1 MTYSTLLIAV
11 LIALGGAYLLGRNR
25 ARTLSSQGIKMH
37 SLATHYGALVAL
49 WTTLP
54 PLLILLL
61 WALLEP
67 RVIDLILTAQLPDS
81 IRAGGEAEIRLA
93 LSKVYNL
100 ANDSDLMGQQGLL
113 GPASVPEVLE
123 HRVPEG
129 RRLRW

>member
-1 MTYSTLLIAV
+1 MR
-11 LIALGGAYLLGRNR
+11 GAFVER
-25 ARTLSSQGIKMH
+25 
-37 SLATHYGALVAL
+37 AL

-113 GPASVPEVLE
+113 GPVAE
-123 HRVPEG
+123 HLQALQARVTL
-129 RRLRW
+129 LRGGVIMSLLLLGGARWRPS